1 LTDKNIVKAA
11 KTPDQLLKTL
21 TTSFQWSRAH
31 SQLVV
36 GAVVVFFLVGGG
48 VSLYDYLR
56 KHKEI
61 ELQEKYYTLE
71 RIILDKKK
79 EFAKANSKDSEK
91 ELPQNDAQEKTK
103 SKIKPPAET
112 AAKPPVVEDYQ
123 KDYSEVVVKL
133 EEMALQNPHSR
144 AGLMAALH
152 ASDILAQFKK
162 DSEALEF
169 LNKIQFQKADDLL
182 EALVLKQKGNIQANL
197 GQCKEAIATWSQV
210 LASKSHGYLHPD
222 VKLRQA
228 LCYET
233 LKDPNQ
239 AEKLYQELSQ
249 KTPGETPGKGPGEEN
264 DLSTSKEAEKYLRL
278 LRLNKGT

>member
-1 LTDKNIVKAA
+1 MTDKNIVKAA

-91 ELPQNDAQEKTK
+91 ELPQNDAQEKQK
-103 SKIKPPAET
+103 QIKPPA
-112 AAKPPVVEDYQ
+112 KQP
-123 KDYSEVVVKL
+123 
-133 EEMALQNPHSR
+133 QN
-144 AGLMAALH
+144 
-152 ASDILAQFKK
+152 
-162 DSEALEF
+162 
-169 LNKIQFQKADDLL
+169 LL
-182 EALVLKQKGNIQANL
+182 
-197 GQCKEAIATWSQV
+197 S
-210 LASKSHGYLHPD
+210 
-222 VKLRQA
+222 LRII
-228 LCYET
+228 
-233 LKDPNQ
+233 K
-239 AEKLYQELSQ
+239 
-249 KTPGETPGKGPGEEN
+249 
-264 DLSTSKEAEKYLRL
+264 RL
-278 LRLNKGT
+278 F